1 MAIFSKWKFL
11 ALVLVIPLVVLVA
24 LACGDDDDDDD
35 DGSAGVDAEAA
46 LCADLATLQAADA
59 AFGSLSSASTIDDV
73 QAANDAYAAALGD
86 VVDSANDLTSIRSQP
101 IEDAY
106 DNLDAAIDDLS
117 GSESIV
123 DGLASIEDELAA
135 VDAAYIEAFSGLT
148 CA

>member
-11 ALVLVIPLVVLVA
+11 ALVLVIPVVVLVA
-24 LACGDDDDDDD
+24 LACGDDDDDD
-35 DGSAGVDAEAA
+35 GSAEVDAEAA

-59 AFGSLSSASTIDDV
+59 AFDSLSSASTIDDV
-73 QAANDAYAAALGD
+73 KAANEAYADALD
-86 VVDSANDLTSIRSQP
+86 EVVDSANDLATIRSQP

-106 DNLDAAIDDLS
+106 DDLDSAIDDLS
-117 GSESIV
+117 GSDSIA
-123 DGLASIEDELAA
+123 DGLASIEVQLAA

>member
-24 LACGDDDDDDD
+24 LACGDDDDD
-35 DGSAGVDAEAA
+35 GTAEVDTEAA